1 MVSPAVSV
9 YDSAMI
15 FLLDAELVGAK
26 ARRPTVEGSRRAVRR
41 CAAAARALVLV
52 LCAAATAAAQAAGPG
67 PQGGASPAPA
77 APLVASDSPR
87 AAVAAF
93 LELTRDGRY
102 DEAARYL
109 AVPAPQQSEAPQLA
123 RRLKAVLDRH
133 LWVDLESI
141 SPTSEGDLD
150 DELPPG
156 TDQLGVVPSRSG
168 APEPVQL
175 VRRPGPDEPGWAFS
189 AGTVSRINAWYDA
202 LADRWIRDVL
212 PEVLLRPGPRELL
225 WWQWLALPIL
235 FGLAWLVGRAL
246 GWTTARVI
254 QRATR
259 HTRTPWDDAILSGLR
274 APATL
279 AWTLAL
285 AYLTVPWLS
294 LYAPAQDFIERLLG
308 AGALLTLFWAL
319 FRAVGVTGAILRASP
334 WGTGNPAALA
344 LFGIGVR
351 VGQVLVLAMG
361 LIAALSHLGY
371 PVASLLAG
379 LGIGGLA
386 VALAAQKTFEN
397 LFGSLALAIDEPI
410 RVGDFVKVAD
420 FVGTVERIGLRST
433 QIRTLDR
440 TLVSMPNG
448 VLSDMR
454 LESFTAR
461 DRMRLACTVGLVYET
476 KASQV
481 RTVLDGLE
489 RVLRS
494 HPKIWPDAVVVRFKE
509 FASSSLDIEVMA
521 WFQTREWSEFQLIRQ
536 EVLLQFMEVVEG
548 AGSSFAFPTR
558 TVHLGP
564 SAHLSGAS
572 VAR

>member
-15 FLLDAELVGAK
+15 LPLDAEFTGADTRF
-26 ARRPTVEGSRRAVRR
+26 AAVLSGRGVR
-41 CAAAARALVLV
+41 GCSEAARTLVLV
-52 LCAAATAAAQAAGPG
+52 LCAAAAPAAQDAGPA
-67 PQGGASPAPA
+67 PAGGASPAPA
-77 APLVASDSPR
+77 APVVAADSPR

-93 LELTRDGRY
+93 LELTREGRY
-102 DEAARYL
+102 AEAARYL
-109 AVPAPQQSEAPQLA
+109 EVPGPQQLEAAQLA

-133 LWVDLESI
+133 LWVDLHSL
-141 SPTSEGDLD
+141 SPTPEGDLD

-156 TDQLGVVPSRSG
+156 TDRLGVVPSRSG
-168 APEPVQL
+168 GPEPVEL
-175 VRRPGPDEPGWAFS
+175 VRRPGPDQPGWAFS
-189 AGTVSRINAWYDA
+189 AATVSRIDAWYDA

-225 WWQWLALPIL
+225 WWQWLSLPIL

-246 GWTTARVI
+246 GWTTARVVK
-254 QRATR
+254 RLTR
-259 HTRTPWDDAILSGLR
+259 RTRTPWDDSILAGLR
-274 APATL
+274 GPVTL
-279 AWTLAL
+279 AWTLVV
-285 AYLTVPWLS
+285 AYLLVPWLS

-308 AGALLTLFWAL
+308 ASALLTLFFAL
-319 FRAVGVTGAILRASP
+319 FRSVGVTGGILRASP

-361 LIAALSHLGY
+361 LIAALAHLGY

-397 LFGSLALAIDEPI
+397 LFGSLSLAIDQPI
-410 RVGDFVKVAD
+410 RVGDFVKVDD
-420 FVGTVERIGLRST
+420 FVGTVEHIGLRST

-440 TLVSMPNG
+440 TLVSIPNG
-448 VLSDMR
+448 VLADKR

-476 KASQV
+476 SASQM

-489 RVLRS
+489 RVLRA

-521 WFQTREWSEFQLIRQ
+521 WFQTPDWSEFQLIRQ

-558 TVHLGP
+558 TVHLAGSTGGEP
-564 SAHLSGAS
+564 LHRQA
-572 VAR
+572 